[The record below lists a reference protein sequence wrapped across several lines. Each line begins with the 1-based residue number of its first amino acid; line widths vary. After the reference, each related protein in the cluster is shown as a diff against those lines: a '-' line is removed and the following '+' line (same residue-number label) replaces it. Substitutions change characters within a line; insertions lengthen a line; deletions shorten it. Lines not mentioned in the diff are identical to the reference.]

1 MNIMGTISLAKDSEV
16 IFYLDSYKNKRYANI
31 RKFIKSDKY
40 TGPTKQGIK
49 ISQQGIN
56 AIYEVLNKL
65 PEKIV
70 CPGESILCNIPI
82 NRGVTLSVRIVMFK
96 ERLGLDLREYYNT
109 EKYKGPSKKGVRIP
123 IGHLRDVLSYC
134 KNMADKFGEAIGN
147 NNAQPQEENI
157 ITKTN
162 NCETSKIEGVSDEYS
177 KYF

>member
-82 NRGVTLSVRIVMFK
+82 NRGVMLSVRIVM
-96 ERLGLDLREYYNT
+96 YNT